1 MKDETFLCPLCGA
14 GQLIEHTHEHPAE
27 IKGHAYVVPG
37 LLHTLCSHC
46 GEYITT
52 PEQSRH
58 NKRVILGARDQ
69 AIAVRDATH
78 SY

>member
-1 MKDETFLCPLCGA
+1 MKDEIIICPLCGV
-14 GQLIEHTHEHPAE
+14 GQLIERTHKHLAE

-46 GEYITT
+46 SEYIMT

-58 NKRVILGARDQ
+58 NKLAIMAARDQ

-78 SY
+78 GV